1 MKISYTQLFHH
12 NHSISHSFFPII
24 GKTFKNR
31 YNGLPLKLLATAES
45 MEHVTFKWNV
55 LPE

>member
-45 MEHVTFKWNV
+45 MEHVTFK
-55 LPE
+55 